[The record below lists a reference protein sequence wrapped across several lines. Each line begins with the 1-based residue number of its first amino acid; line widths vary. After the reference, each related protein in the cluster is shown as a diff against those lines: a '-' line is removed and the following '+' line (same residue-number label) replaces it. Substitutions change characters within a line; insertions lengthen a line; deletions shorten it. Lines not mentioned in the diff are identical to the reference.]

1 MHIPRVLVLGATGRV
16 GMILRKCRP
25 FEQVLWQSRTGGRTD
40 DDPGWIGVDLL
51 GDAAGLARAAR
62 GCDRILCLAGVTPAA
77 AARGADMGDNARLA
91 LAAVRAGAAAGAS
104 VLLSSSAAVYGNPGA
119 ETLEEDGPANP
130 LSDYGRAKL
139 EMEREA
145 AALGAELDVP
155 VTSLRIGNIAGVD
168 AILGGWRP
176 GFRLDRFA
184 DGRSPERSYIG
195 PATLARVLGDLARAE
210 RLPPVL
216 NVAAP
221 GVVEMAALLD
231 AAGLNWT
238 PQPAPKTAIARV
250 ALSTKRLETVTEF
263 TAGDS
268 RAGTMVAQWRALETK
283 QSGD

>member
-1 MHIPRVLVLGATGRV
+1 
-16 GMILRKCRP
+16 MILRKCRP
-25 FEQVLWQSRTGGRTD
+25 FGLALWQSRTGGRTD

-51 GDAAGLARAAR
+51 GDAAGLARSAR

-77 AARGADMGDNARLA
+77 AAGGADMGDNARLA

-216 NVAAP
+216 NIAAP

-231 AAGLNWT
+231 AAGLDWT
-238 PQPAPKTAIARV
+238 PQPAPETAIARV

-283 QSGD
+283 PSGD